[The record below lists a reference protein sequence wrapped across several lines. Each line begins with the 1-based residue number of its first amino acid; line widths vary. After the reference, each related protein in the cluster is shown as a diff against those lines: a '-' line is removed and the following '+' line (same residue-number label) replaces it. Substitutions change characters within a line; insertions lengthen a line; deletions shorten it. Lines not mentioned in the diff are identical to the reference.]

1 MRQFVRRWLR
11 LLAGMLLIALCA
23 APVFAQGGGGEAG
36 AMGGIR
42 DRLAPPPLSDPPTT
56 IEQGHYDYYLYC
68 MVCHGDRGQGLT
80 EEWRNAGDPAD
91 ANCWQSRCHASN
103 HPPGGF
109 ELPRYAPPVIGEYA
123 LTRFATVGELQQY
136 IQQSMPWH
144 IPGLLEEDQYQRIA
158 LYLAQ
163 ANGVDGLNGKRAWN
177 ELASQPASV
186 RAQKDLPES
195 PPQPRAGLSVVGRT
209 VMGRAVM
216 GRTVIGWIALSLLG
230 AGMVSLAAVWRR
242 RRSA

>member
-1 MRQFVRRWLR
+1 MRPYARLWCGIVAG
-11 LLAGMLLIALCA
+11 LLAGMLLIGLYGAPAL
-23 APVFAQGGGGEAG
+23 AQSGDDPPP
-36 AMGGIR
+36 MQDIR
-42 DRLAPPPLSDPPTT
+42 DRLAPPPLSEPPTT
-56 IEQGHYDYYLYC
+56 FEQGHYDYYLYC

-109 ELPRYAPPVIGEYA
+109 ELPRFAPPVIGEYA

-144 IPGLLEEDQYQRIA
+144 MPGLLEEEQYRRIA

-163 ANGVDGLNGKRAWN
+163 ANSAPGLDPTAPW
-177 ELASQPASV
+177 EQLSAQPASS
-186 RAQKDLPES
+186 RAASAQPADIVALDDP
-195 PPQPRAGLSVVGRT
+195 PRADLWTTIGLWTGVLMLGLL
-209 VMGRAVM
+209 
-216 GRTVIGWIALSLLG
+216 IAALAIYG
-230 AGMVSLAAVWRR
+230 AKQ
-242 RRSA
+242 RSG